1 MIESSMIPTLGGA
14 EHNQLPLML
23 SGKPAAVFQKYLNAL
38 SAPELMYCIS
48 VSLFACVVFYEHT
61 VERNKKRHRAERRM
75 GNCVKNQENHVFFI
89 INFKRS
95 SIQMCVLLSIAFT
108 SLHLLRMKYC
118 TVSA

>member
-14 EHNQLPLML
+14 EHNQWPLML
-23 SGKPAAVFQKYLNAL
+23 SGKPAAVFQRYLNAL

-75 GNCVKNQENHVFFI
+75 GNCV
-89 INFKRS
+89 
-95 SIQMCVLLSIAFT
+95 
-108 SLHLLRMKYC
+108 
-118 TVSA
+118 